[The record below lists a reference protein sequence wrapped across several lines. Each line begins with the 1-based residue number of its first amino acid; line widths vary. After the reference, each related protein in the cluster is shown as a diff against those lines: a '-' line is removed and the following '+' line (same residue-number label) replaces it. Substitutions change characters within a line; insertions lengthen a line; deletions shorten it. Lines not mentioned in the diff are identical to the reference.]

1 MRAAKLGALAALL
14 AFAVIG
20 VLWVTEAVPRQDLKD
35 AMPKTLGAIAILVVV
50 GIVVSLLR
58 GQPGTPDETDKR
70 VP

>member
-35 AMPKTLGAIAILVVV
+35 AMPKTLGAIAILVVA
-50 GIVVSLLR
+50 GVVWSLMR
-58 GQPGTPDETDKR
+58 GEHGTPDETDKR